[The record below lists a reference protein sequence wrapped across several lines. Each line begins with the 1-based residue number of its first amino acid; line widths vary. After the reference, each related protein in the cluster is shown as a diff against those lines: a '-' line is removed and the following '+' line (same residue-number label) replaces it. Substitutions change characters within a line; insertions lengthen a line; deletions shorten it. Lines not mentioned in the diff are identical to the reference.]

1 MGELP
6 PGVSSQFATAVVVNC
21 ELTGWEAIPW
31 EFLWATL
38 NGIDRTDAFA
48 TWRKA

>member
-1 MGELP
+1 M
-6 PGVSSQFATAVVVNC
+6 SSQLATTVVGNC
-21 ELTGWEAIPW
+21 ELTGGGPIRAGAIPW

-48 TWRKA
+48 IWRRA